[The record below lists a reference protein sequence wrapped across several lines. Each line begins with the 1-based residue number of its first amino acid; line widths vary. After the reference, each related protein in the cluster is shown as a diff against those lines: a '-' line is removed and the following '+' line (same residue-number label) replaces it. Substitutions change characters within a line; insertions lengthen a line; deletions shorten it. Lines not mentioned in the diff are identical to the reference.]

1 LIHVFIMITVIYLA
15 RFAEELG
22 LPQEQLSPNFT
33 DSDALLAYLRQRGA
47 PFSEVLAAGK
57 VYKIAVNNI
66 IQHGCAALKDGD
78 SIALLPPVTG
88 G

>member
-1 LIHVFIMITVIYLA
+1 MITVIYLA

-22 LPQEQLSPNFT
+22 LTEEQLELSFQ
-33 DSDALLAYLRQRGA
+33 DSEELLAYLRQRGE
-47 PFSEVLAAGK
+47 PWKQTLAQNK
-57 VYKIAVNNI
+57 VYKIAVNNVM
-66 IQHGCAALKDGD
+66 QHSNTPLKDGD

>member
-1 LIHVFIMITVIYLA
+1 MITVIYLA

-22 LPQEQLSPNFT
+22 LTEEQLELSFQ
-33 DSDALLAYLRQRGA
+33 DSEELLAYLRQRGE
-47 PFSEVLAAGK
+47 PWKQTLAQNK
-57 VYKIAVNNI
+57 VYKIAVNNV
-66 IQHGCAALKDGD
+66 IQHSNTPLKDGD

>member
-1 LIHVFIMITVIYLA
+1 MITVIYLA

-22 LPQEQLSPNFT
+22 LTEEQLELCFQ
-33 DSDALLAYLRQRGA
+33 DSDELLAYLRQRGE
-47 PFSEVLAAGK
+47 PWKQILAQNK
-57 VYKIAVNNI
+57 VYKIAVNNV
-66 IQHGCAALKDGD
+66 IQHSNTPLKDGD